1 MPPWGFAIALLR
13 GINVGGRNQVAMSG
27 LRSLFAELGFP
38 DTQALLQSGNLVFQ
52 SDRRTG
58 SELENLLERETHK
71 RLQVRTDYFVRTA
84 AEWKEIVKNN
94 PFRREARDDPS
105 HLVVMFLKK
114 APATKDVEA
123 LQAAIKGPEIVR
135 AEGKQAYIVYP
146 QGIGR
151 SKLTSALIDDRLGS
165 RVTGRNWNTVL
176 KLLSLAQ
183 ARG

>member
-1 MPPWGFAIALLR
+1 VDETKWQCPAYEASS
-13 GINVGGRNQVAMSG
+13 RNWAFQTRKHCSRAEI
-27 LRSLFAELGFP
+27 LFFRATEE
-38 DTQALLQSGNLVFQ
+38 QAASWRIYW
-52 SDRRTG
+52 SERRISACKCAPTI
-58 SELENLLERETHK
+58 
-71 RLQVRTDYFVRTA
+71 FVRTA

-176 KLLSLAQ
+176 NLLSLAQ